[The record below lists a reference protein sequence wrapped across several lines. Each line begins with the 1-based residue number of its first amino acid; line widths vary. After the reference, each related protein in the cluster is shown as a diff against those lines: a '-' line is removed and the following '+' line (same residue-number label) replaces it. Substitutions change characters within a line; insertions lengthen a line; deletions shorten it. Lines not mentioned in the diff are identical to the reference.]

1 MADSQLITPPFA
13 KKRIEYLDALRGF
26 TMLLVVMTHVAG
38 LVFGSDGEGGNYH
51 FYLKQFR
58 IPLFFFV
65 SGFVFYKNNY
75 NWSAGNIMNFLKKKI
90 PVQLIF
96 PFLFMLCYT
105 YTIEYDFIEALI
117 LDHKRGYWFTFTLFA
132 YFVIY
137 ILSQKIFDAFKVKTI
152 WRFAVL
158 LITGFVIYNNFVV
171 SAIFRVGVPSYML
184 TLLGITKL
192 NFFIFFVIGAFV
204 KKYFQQFEYLL
215 DKTLLVAV
223 AIAVYFLVNIFI
235 GASAYNDFVNNGI
248 NFVLALCGIV
258 IVFSWFRKNGATFAG
273 DGRVSRTLKF
283 IGKRTLDIYLLH
295 YFFMPYDL
303 YKVFPF
309 FMENSFPI
317 LEFAA
322 TFTITIF
329 VVAACLVVSSVLRIN
344 DTLAHYMFGAKK

>member
-1 MADSQLITPPFA
+1 
-13 KKRIEYLDALRGF
+13 
-26 TMLLVVMTHVAG
+26 MLLVVMTHVAG
-38 LVFGSDGEGGNYH
+38 FVFGSDGAHIVNYH
-51 FYLKQFR
+51 FYLRPFR
-58 IPLFFFV
+58 VPLFFFV
-65 SGFVFYKNNY
+65 SGFVFFKDNF

-105 YTIEYDFIEALI
+105 YTIEYDFIEALK

-152 WRFAVL
+152 WRFVIL
-158 LITGFVIYNNFVV
+158 LITGYVIYNNFVF
-171 SAIFRVGVPSYML
+171 SAIFRMGVPSYII

-192 NFFIFFVIGAFV
+192 NYFIFFVIGAFV

-215 DKTLLVAV
+215 DKTLIVAV
-223 AIAVYFLVNIFI
+223 AVAVYFLVNIFV
-235 GASAYNDFVNNGI
+235 GVSGYNVYVNYSI
-248 NFVLALCGIV
+248 SFVLALSGII

-273 DGRVSRTLKF
+273 NGRVSRVLKF

-295 YFFMPYDL
+295 WFFIPFNDSA
-303 YKVFPF
+303 VFHF
-309 FMENSFPI
+309 FFENSFPI

-329 VVAACLVVSSVLRIN
+329 VVAASLLVSSVLRIN
-344 DTLAHYMFGAKK
+344 NTLAHYMFGAKK